1 MKSDSRET
9 VTLGGKK
16 VSLLVAALTAREAD
30 RLGILL
36 REVGDVAIP
45 RRAPTRVVLAGYRL
59 TIATA
64 AAIAAAADAKGHP
77 PARVIEAIVEEH
89 VEALGRKARTRKTKR
104 PRGGGRR
111 G

>member
-1 MKSDSRET
+1 MKSDSPET

-16 VSLLVAALTAREAD
+16 VPLMVAALLAWKAD

-36 REVGDVAIP
+36 SEVGDVAIP
-45 RRAPTRVVLAGYRL
+45 RRRPTHVVLAGYRL

-64 AAIAAAADAKGHP
+64 AEIAAAADAGGLP
-77 PARVIEAIVEEH
+77 PVRVIEKIVEEH
-89 VEALGRKARTRKTKR
+89 VEALDRKARARKRAR

-111 G
+111 